1 MKIWIKY
8 LIGIILGIAL
18 AFVLPSGSK
27 NTQDTLDFIVEFVI
41 RFGRYPLI
49 PLLFFSIS
57 TACYKL
63 RDEKLML
70 KTGLWTT
77 SVIILSTALLVV
89 LGLLAALI
97 VKLPRIPMTIE
108 SSSEIPG
115 VDILGLIRQL
125 FPYNGVQS
133 LLNDSY
139 LLPCFIFAGLVG
151 SGAND
156 DKHAAAP
163 AIAVFNSIARVA
175 YIVMSFFTEILAIGM
190 IVLSCRWT
198 LGVIALKKTGLY
210 GELFALLLVLLAL
223 MAFVVYPFIIRI
235 LCGEKHPYR
244 VIYASAA
251 PIMAAFISGE
261 SNMTLPLLIR
271 HGNESLGI
279 RHRVNGVSYPLFSIF
294 ARGGAALVTSVCFI
308 VILRSYS
315 MLEIKMST
323 VIWIGFWSFLL
334 SFLLGEHPIG
344 GTFLLLTILCI
355 KHGGGYEAGYL
366 LLREAAPVLGCFAA
380 AFDAL
385 TAMTGSYIV
394 AEKTDSIEAQELKKF
409 I

>member
-8 LIGIILGIAL
+8 LIGILLGAAL
-18 AFVLPSGSK
+18 AIVLPAGSK
-27 NTQDTLDFIVEFVI
+27 GAEETFDFIVEMVI

-63 RDEKLML
+63 RDEKIMM
-70 KTGLWTT
+70 KTGLWTFLT
-77 SVIILSTALLVV
+77 IILSTALLVA
-89 LGLLAALI
+89 LGLVAALVI
-97 VKLPRIPMTIE
+97 KLPRIPMTIE
-108 SSSEIPG
+108 SSSEIPSID
-115 VDILGLIRQL
+115 VKSLIRQL
-125 FPYNGVQS
+125 FPYTGFHS
-133 LLNDSY
+133 LLSDNF

-156 DKHAAAP
+156 DKHAASP
-163 AIAVFNSIARVA
+163 AVAVFNSIARVA

-190 IVLSCRWT
+190 IALSCRWVMGF
-198 LGVIALKKTGLY
+198 LVLNKTGLY
-210 GELFALLLVLLAL
+210 GQLIVLLLILLAV
-223 MAFVVYPFIIRI
+223 MALAVYPLIIRL
-235 LCGEKHPYR
+235 LCKERHPHR
-244 VIYASAA
+244 VIYASIA
-251 PIMAAFISGE
+251 PMLAAFVSGD
-261 SNMTLPLLIR
+261 SNLTLPLLTR

-279 RHRVNGVSYPLFSIF
+279 RHRVNGVTFPLFSIF

-315 MLEIKMST
+315 MLEIKMAT

-334 SFLLGEHPIG
+334 SFLLGEHPAG

-355 KHGGGYEAGYL
+355 KYGGGYEAGYL
-366 LLREAAPVLGCFAA
+366 LLRETAPVLGCFAA
-380 AFDAL
+380 TFDAL
-385 TAMTGSYIV
+385 TAMAGSYIV
-394 AEKTDSIEAQELKKF
+394 AARTDSIERQELKKF

>member
-8 LIGIILGIAL
+8 FIGILLGIAF
-18 AFVLPSGSK
+18 AMVLPNTSGGTGDIL
-27 NTQDTLDFIVEFVI
+27 NFIVEMVI
-41 RFGRYPLI
+41 RFGRYPLVI
-49 PLLFFSIS
+49 LLFFSIS

-70 KTGLWTT
+70 KTGFWTFG
-77 SVIILSTALLVV
+77 IIVFSSALLVCIALV
-89 LGLLAALI
+89 AATI
-97 VKLPRIPMTIE
+97 IKLPRIPMTIE
-108 SSSEIPG
+108 SASAVPAIDFQG
-115 VDILGLIRQL
+115 ILRQL
-125 FPYNGVQS
+125 FPYTGIQS

-156 DKHAAAP
+156 DKHAAAL
-163 AIAVFNSIARVA
+163 AVAVFNSIARVA
-175 YIVMSFFTEILAIGM
+175 YIVMSFFTEILAVGM
-190 IVLSCRWT
+190 IALACHWVI
-198 LGVIALKKTGLY
+198 GFIALQKTGLY
-210 GELFALLLVLLAL
+210 MHLFLLLLLLFVLT
-223 MAFVVYPFIIRI
+223 AFVLYPLLIRF
-235 LCGEKHPYR
+235 LCGERHPYR
-244 VIYASAA
+244 VIYASIA
-251 PIMAAFISGE
+251 PILVAFVSGDA
-261 SNMTLPLLIR
+261 NLTLPLLIR

-279 RHRVNGVSYPLFSIF
+279 RHRVNGVTYPLFSIF
-294 ARGGAALVTSVCFI
+294 ARGGAALVTAVCFI

-315 MLEIKMST
+315 MLEIKMAT
-323 VIWIGFWSFLL
+323 IIWIGFYSFAF
-334 SFLLGEHPIG
+334 SFFLGEYPVG

-394 AEKTDSIEAQELKKF
+394 GAKTGSIERQDLKKF

>member
-8 LIGIILGIAL
+8 FVGILLGIAF
-18 AFVLPSGSK
+18 AMVLPNTSKGSG
-27 NTQDTLDFIVEFVI
+27 DILDFIVEMVI
-41 RFGRYPLI
+41 RFGRYPLVI
-49 PLLFFSIS
+49 FLFFSIS

-70 KTGLWTT
+70 KTGFWTFG
-77 SVIILSTALLVV
+77 IIVFSSALLVGIALV
-89 LGLLAALI
+89 AATLI
-97 VKLPRIPMTIE
+97 KLPRIPMTIE
-108 SSSEIPG
+108 SASAVPAIDFQG
-115 VDILGLIRQL
+115 ILRQL
-125 FPYNGVQS
+125 FPYTGIQS

-163 AIAVFNSIARVA
+163 AVAVFDSIARVA
-175 YIVMSFFTEILAIGM
+175 YIVMSFFTEILAVGM
-190 IVLSCRWT
+190 IALSCQWVI
-198 LGVIALKKTGLY
+198 GFIALQKTGLY
-210 GELFALLLVLLAL
+210 MHLFLFLLLLFVLT
-223 MAFVVYPFIIRI
+223 AFVLYPLLIRF
-235 LCGEKHPYR
+235 LCGERHPYR
-244 VIYASAA
+244 VIYASIA
-251 PIMAAFISGE
+251 PILAAFISGDA
-261 SNMTLPLLIR
+261 NLTLPLLIR

-279 RHRVNGVSYPLFSIF
+279 RHRVNGVTYPLFSIF

-315 MLEIKMST
+315 MLEIKMAT
-323 VIWIGFWSFLL
+323 IIWIGFYSFVF
-334 SFLLGEHPIG
+334 SFFLGEYPVG

-366 LLREAAPVLGCFAA
+366 LLREAAPILGCFAA

-385 TAMTGSYIV
+385 TAMAGSYIV
-394 AEKTDSIEAQELKKF
+394 GAKTGSIERQELKKF